1 MTAFAPAST
10 SILTVPS
17 PRPEA
22 PPVTINVLPL
32 SCMGS
37 PSSLLRAL
45 LLLRHQ
51 PRAVAQQRI
60 QAALRDEISPALE
73 LFLALHLL
81 DQLLAPFLELLVV
94 LRLVFRLLAL
104 RGSAR
109 LAGLAGHR
117 HPDVVIVARLL
128 ADSQGIAQ
136 AVEGIGLDDDRMI
149 KPDIGLGGVGDHVDE
164 IHPAER
170 AREVGRLLQI
180 GLFLRSAEFPVR
192 RLGLARHAPALSSVL
207 RRRNRLRAVGPKQIL
222 HHPPLG
228 PGLDFGQ
235 RLPDC
240 EHRRGF
246 AARDEVAARRLGLTA
261 RERSDRRALHDF
273 LSEQEAP
280 ERATLGVLKLDQCTG
295 ARHLA
300 LRLEQLQ
307 ANALALGQGF
317 ALNDLQLGE
326 LHEKRRDAIGVG
338 GEAGALAYAPAGLAA
353 REVQLAARVGNCDLG
368 DLAQVQARDRLLPR
382 TRIGARPGGAV
393 GQHDCGTRGGED
405 REHRERDEELPAVHI
420 AGVLRRRRI
429 ARPMPASVTS
439 RGISAMLST
448 LVQNW
453 RASLSARSSRRTSFS
468 ARRVSAAFL
477 RKFSSSVCCSAVR
490 IAPAPCPLPLCSAL
504 SFSCVCPRL
513 SSNSLILP
521 R

>member
-1 MTAFAPAST
+1 
-10 SILTVPS
+10 
-17 PRPEA
+17 
-22 PPVTINVLPL
+22 
-32 SCMGS
+32 
-37 PSSLLRAL
+37 
-45 LLLRHQ
+45 
-51 PRAVAQQRI
+51 
-60 QAALRDEISPALE
+60 
-73 LFLALHLL
+73 
-81 DQLLAPFLELLVV
+81 
-94 LRLVFRLLAL
+94 
-104 RGSAR
+104 
-109 LAGLAGHR
+109 
-117 HPDVVIVARLL
+117 
-128 ADSQGIAQ
+128 SQGIAQ

-149 KPDIGLGGVGDHVDE
+149 KPGIVLGAVGDHVDE

-170 AREVGRLLQI
+170 AREIGRLLQI

-222 HHPPLG
+222 HQPPLG

-240 EHRRGF
+240 EQRRGF

-338 GEAGALAYAPAGLAA
+338 GEAGALAHAPAGLAA

-368 DLAQVQARDRLLPR
+368 DLAQAQARDRLLPR
-382 TRIGARPGGAV
+382 TRIGARPGRAV
-393 GQHDCGTRGGED
+393 GQHDGGTRGGED

-429 ARPMPASVTS
+429 ARPMPASVTR
-439 RGISAMLST
+439 RGISAMLPLRGITIRCPKISWICTAAPSLMKSLSPTST
-448 LVQNW
+448 TAFSPADSLSCAASGFDSEAFAAFFSPLSSSLGRPSGNAVLNLPVSRTARGYSVPEGLNARMAASPCAVAANESTSW
-453 RASLSARSSRRTSFS
+453 EYAELFIRTASLRPSAGLP
-468 ARRVSAAFL
+468 VN
-477 RKFSSSVCCSAVR
+477 
-490 IAPAPCPLPLCSAL
+490 APSK
-504 SFSCVCPRL
+504 
-513 SSNSLILP
+513 
-521 R
+521 